1 VRNTDPRSLFGKR
14 LRELRMERG
23 FSQEKLAEMA
33 SLHRNYIGVLER
45 GGQFASLSAI
55 VKIAHALKIKPGA
68 LLDNIP

>member
-1 VRNTDPRSLFGKR
+1 
-14 LRELRMERG
+14 MERG